1 MNFVHNFPILSK
13 DEQSATAEVT
23 DRVSPPKERKF
34 KTVHDADLPS
44 WVLCSIT
51 HSVMRSPIQL
61 PSGHWVDE
69 TTVESWRKANLT
81 WSKGTGFFVFV
92 FDLCLV
98 WMNLNPQKRCNRSV
112 YWSQI
117 DKSTWCRLKIL
128 TF

>member
-1 MNFVHNFPILSK
+1 MIFVHNFPILSK
-13 DEQSATAEVT
+13 DEQPATAEVT

-81 WSKGTGFFVFV
+81 WSKGTGFSLLFLICAKFLDGV
-92 FDLCLV
+92 
-98 WMNLNPQKRCNRSV
+98 
-112 YWSQI
+112 
-117 DKSTWCRLKIL
+117 
-128 TF
+128 